1 MPCDVKKTCEEKKVI
16 LALFGEF
23 LVCEE
28 TILLGEE
35 GLCQR

>member
-1 MPCDVKKTCEEKKVI
+1 MPCDVEKACEEKKVI
-16 LALFGEF
+16 LTLLGEF
-23 LVCEE
+23 LLCEE